1 MKYLLDT
8 CTVSDFV
15 KGHPN
20 VLACVKATPPDLI
33 AVSVLTRMEVDY
45 GLALNAERARKL
57 APMLDAFFSTITT
70 LPFDEA
76 DAKATAAIR
85 ASLKIVGQ
93 PIGAYDRSWPTTD
106 RCGRSRLLTFTP
118 SWHHGHPAALAK
130 ELASASND

>member
-20 VLACVKATPPDLI
+20 VLARVKATPPNLI

-45 GLALNAERARKL
+45 GLALNAARARKL
-57 APMLDAFFSTITT
+57 APMLDAFFSTIAT

-76 DAKATAAIR
+76 DAKAAAAIR
-85 ASLKIVGQ
+85 AALKIMGQ
-93 PIGAYDRSWPTTD
+93 PIGAYDVLIA
-106 RCGRSRLLTFTP
+106 GA
-118 SWHHGHPAALAK
+118 GLARG
-130 ELASASND
+130 LVVVTSNVGEFKRVSGLQVEDWR

>member
-93 PIGAYDRSWPTTD
+93 PIGAYDVLIA
-106 RCGRSRLLTFTP
+106 GA
-118 SWHHGHPAALAK
+118 GLARG
-130 ELASASND
+130 LVVVTSNVGEFKRVSGLQVEDWR

>member
-20 VLACVKATPPDLI
+20 VLARVKATPPDLI

-57 APMLDAFFSTITT
+57 VPMLNAFFSTIAT

-76 DAKATAAIR
+76 DANAAASVR
-85 ASLKIVGQ
+85 AALKIMGQ
-93 PIGAYDRSWPTTD
+93 PIGAYDVLIA
-106 RCGRSRLLTFTP
+106 GA
-118 SWHHGHPAALAK
+118 GLARGLVVVTSNVG
-130 ELASASND
+130 EFRRASGLQVEDWR

>member
-20 VLACVKATPPDLI
+20 VLARVKATPPDLI

-57 APMLDAFFSTITT
+57 APMLNAFFSTIAT

-76 DAKATAAIR
+76 DANSAAAIR
-85 ASLKIVGQ
+85 AALKIIGQ
-93 PIGAYDRSWPTTD
+93 PIGAYDVLIA
-106 RCGRSRLLTFTP
+106 GA
-118 SWHHGHPAALAK
+118 GLARG
-130 ELASASND
+130 LVVVTSNVGEFRRVSGLQVEDWR